1 MTAKPPIW
9 AFGRP
14 PHDHM
19 HTPFSRILRTIHRH
33 NQHCS
38 PKVSSCVPFYSVDKR
53 LSRRLSQFECAI
65 FGIGAPTS
73 DGLFMDATPQRSAA
87 ATDRLGSNSHS
98 YASAWLRDDGRTYH
112 DVRATMSFHLYVVSP
127 MSTQDLVHPE
137 ETKRSSTLPSGSP
150 YIESHTVP
158 PTSTTRQNGM
168 SKPRDISIAPDMT
181 EP

>member
-1 MTAKPPIW
+1 MGK
-9 AFGRP
+9 
-14 PHDHM
+14 
-19 HTPFSRILRTIHRH
+19 
-33 NQHCS
+33 C
-38 PKVSSCVPFYSVDKR
+38 
-53 LSRRLSQFECAI
+53 
-65 FGIGAPTS
+65 
-73 DGLFMDATPQRSAA
+73 GLFSSSDTKVPAHQ
-87 ATDRLGSNSHS
+87 LVLLIQ
-98 YASAWLRDDGRTYH
+98 W
-112 DVRATMSFHLYVVSP
+112 ATMSFHLYVVSP

>member
-1 MTAKPPIW
+1 MRCNLKTEW
-9 AFGRP
+9 GRGVEVEVEGPQPSTISRVSRCRLQSAAWVLVERHPHFLTWTPLLLIHGHP
-14 PHDHM
+14 PHASLIGQYFQESM
-19 HTPFSRILRTIHRH
+19 FLCFR
-33 NQHCS
+33 
-38 PKVSSCVPFYSVDKR
+38 
-53 LSRRLSQFECAI
+53 SQ
-65 FGIGAPTS
+65 GG
-73 DGLFMDATPQRSAA
+73 
-87 ATDRLGSNSHS
+87 
-98 YASAWLRDDGRTYH
+98 
-112 DVRATMSFHLYVVSP
+112 ATMSFHLYVVSP

>member
-1 MTAKPPIW
+1 MIIPIKPSLASISSITYSDQGERGDRALACLARLDQYPMY
-9 AFGRP
+9 AVRVYSRVAP
-14 PHDHM
+14 LYKRN
-19 HTPFSRILRTIHRH
+19 TSSPF
-33 NQHCS
+33 
-38 PKVSSCVPFYSVDKR
+38 KVFVP
-53 LSRRLSQFECAI
+53 EN
-65 FGIGAPTS
+65 PTFP
-73 DGLFMDATPQRSAA
+73 LC
-87 ATDRLGSNSHS
+87 L
-98 YASAWLRDDGRTYH
+98 
-112 DVRATMSFHLYVVSP
+112 RATMSFHLYVVSP